1 MQLWE
6 GRRRFKRDVSLDLEG
21 PWNAMISNL
30 DFILY
35 AQWESTQDCWV
46 TQCGIWPFS
55 KKLTYQP
62 SSIMIKNY
70 LLLTLSW
77 LFSVCLL
84 RSSFPVSLSLALCP
98 RKLAPPGSLALCLPV
113 GCGQREVP
121 TGFWQPGGNGK
132 DVFLQGLCS
141 CIKAPAL
148 SAATALTKFW
158 LLLPSPAPS
167 APRMVMASCCSW
179 SLDASPSLN
188 VSRYLDVLGEGR

>member
-1 MQLWE
+1 MVNQE
-6 GRRRFKRDVSLDLEG
+6 YGVYAAVGRRKEIQRDLGLDLEG

-70 LLLTLSW
+70 LRLTLSW

-84 RSSFPVSLSLALCP
+84 RSILPCLSFSLALCP
-98 RKLAPPGSLALCLPV
+98 RKLAPLGSLALCLPV

-121 TGFWQPGGNGK
+121 TGFWQPEGGSGK
-132 DVFLQGLCS
+132 DVFFRDCVPASRLQLFLQLQHSPSSGYFC
-141 CIKAPAL
+141 
-148 SAATALTKFW
+148 
-158 LLLPSPAPS
+158 LLLPLQLQG
-167 APRMVMASCCSW
+167 W
-179 SLDASPSLN
+179 
-188 VSRYLDVLGEGR
+188 